1 MMLAGNL
8 LSGLGYVFDLVLNM
22 LQLVVFASIIISW
35 LGAPPSNPIV
45 GMVHAI
51 TEPMYRPF
59 RKLTR
64 KFGGPLDWAPLL
76 VILIIV
82 FLQRSI
88 VPWLRSQA
96 YY

>member
-1 MMLAGNL
+1 MLAGSL
-8 LSGLGYVFDLVLNM
+8 LSGLGYVLDMVLNM
-22 LQLVVFASIIISW
+22 IQLVVLASIVVSW
-35 LGAPPSNPIV
+35 VNAPPNNQIV

-51 TEPMYRPF
+51 TEPMYRPI
-59 RKLTR
+59 RKMTR
-64 KFGGPLDWAPLL
+64 NLGGPIDWAPMV

-96 YY
+96 LY

>member
-1 MMLAGNL
+1 MLGGSL
-8 LSGLGYVFDLVLNM
+8 LSGLGYVLDMVLNM
-22 LQLVVFASIIISW
+22 IQLVVFASVIISW
-35 LGAPPSNPIV
+35 LNADPSNQIV
-45 GMVHAI
+45 GMVRTI

-64 KFGGPLDWAPLL
+64 KLGGPLDLAPLFI
-76 VILIIV
+76 ILIIV

-96 YY
+96 NY